1 MAKPSNNR
9 HRMDI
14 HALRYLKFN
23 KVSITKKGECESHI
37 YCLAEFGKP
46 NIIYENIDIFH

>member
-14 HALRYLKFN
+14 HALRYSTFN
-23 KVSITKKGECESHI
+23 KVSTTKKGDVKVISI
-37 YCLAEFGKP
+37 ALQSL
-46 NIIYENIDIFH
+46 ENQTSFMKI